1 MRARRLSADLRLS
14 WVLSCLAVP
23 VFEVPEGAIPAAQCR
38 PELLGQCRHLW
49 AAHNRDDHP
58 VFHDHIVHGNEESRP
73 LDSIKFTFR
82 PHERGCRTLRGASG
96 WHYYA
101 SICFPW
107 PQFLMT
113 GIVARTPQG
122 REVNRHPTYTSRYLH
137 RTYGR
142 YQDLPHRTKN
152 KPMALPTRVPSRYLP
167 LASLLDDGLHFLARC
182 IVRGLE

>member
-1 MRARRLSADLRLS
+1 MRARHLSADLRLS

-38 PELLGQCRHLW
+38 PELLGQCRHLR

-73 LDSIKFTFR
+73 LDSIKFTFGR
-82 PHERGCRTLRGASG
+82 MKEVVVRFVVPAG

-101 SICFPW
+101 AICFPW

-113 GIVARTPQG
+113 GIVA
-122 REVNRHPTYTSRYLH
+122 
-137 RTYGR
+137 
-142 YQDLPHRTKN
+142 
-152 KPMALPTRVPSRYLP
+152 
-167 LASLLDDGLHFLARC
+167 
-182 IVRGLE
+182 